1 MNKTCISVVNQSKR
15 SDQILGNNKNVFIIQ
30 IQTNSTFYL
39 FTETSKKSEIGIFF
53 IVLRQQKMS
62 AKPNHIN

>member
-1 MNKTCISVVNQSKR
+1 MVNQSKR